1 MPLGAVQLDGLRP
14 GRLETALFGTA
25 LRGVGLGR
33 DLLPELFVVV
43 GVGIAHVGVDIG
55 REGDP
60 GRPVER
66 RDGVFHDAQFAAR
79 QREETNRLDGHLDA
93 VFSTTLMRRVSTE
106 RRMSV
111 SR

>member
-33 DLLPELFVVV
+33 DLLPELFVEKV
-43 GVGIAHVGVDIG
+43 I
-55 REGDP
+55 R
-60 GRPVER
+60 
-66 RDGVFHDAQFAAR
+66 AAR
-79 QREETNRLDGHLDA
+79 LSGVTAYFTTPSSRRASERKRTVSTA
-93 VFSTTLMRRVSTE
+93 TSTPFFSTTLMRRVSTE

>member
-43 GVGIAHVGVDIG
+43 GVGIAHVGVDMR

-60 GRPVER
+60 GRPV
-66 RDGVFHDAQFAAR
+66 DGVTAYFMTPSSRRASERKRTVSTATSTPF
-79 QREETNRLDGHLDA
+79 
-93 VFSTTLMRRVSTE
+93 FSTTLMRRVSTE